1 LIAAISA
8 GILLFAGGRAVAV
21 DDRDFPLPQGLVTDL
36 TGTLST
42 IQLEAIGNSIRT
54 ANEATGLDGR
64 VVIASST
71 DEWYLDEYVK
81 DYGDY
86 LQSQNVIGPT
96 GWVLYISVDDRK
108 FALAVQDGAYA
119 TFAPARLK
127 EIKLMLDEKLE
138 TGDLNGAVTEAVKAI
153 GDLPALHKNQ
163 PRKGWSPNTLV
174 FMGIAVIL
182 FTIMIRSRRQAR
194 SSTIAGRG

>member
-1 LIAAISA
+1 MSA
-8 GILLFAGGRAVAV
+8 GILSFAGGRAAAV

-42 IQLEAIGNSIRT
+42 SQVEAIDNAIRT
-54 ANEATGLDGR
+54 ANESTGLDGR

-71 DEWYLDEYVK
+71 GEWYLDEYAK

-86 LQSQNVIGPT
+86 LQSRNIIGST

-119 TFAPARLK
+119 IFAPARLK
-127 EIKLMLDEKLE
+127 EIELILDEKLE
-138 TGDLNGAVTEAVKAI
+138 AGDLNGAVMEAVRAI
-153 GDLPALHKNQ
+153 GDLPGVHKSQ
-163 PRKGWSPNTLV
+163 PKKGWSPNTLV
-174 FMGIAVIL
+174 FVGIAVIL

-194 SSTIAGRG
+194 SSAMGGRG